1 MFDLSDPKAFWL
13 TVTNIGLGIVAVS
26 FAVYVIPAIVR
37 DLWRR
42 IWHHGAYEEPEVV
55 RKAS

>member
-26 FAVYVIPAIVR
+26 FVVYVIPAIVR

-42 IWHHGAYEEPEVV
+42 T
-55 RKAS
+55 